1 MAGPD
6 LCSCFCSCCA
16 SPAPSVP
23 IAIWNRPGLSA
34 IGYRIGTFA
43 TFRETM
49 LEAIFAKPELAALT
63 SRDSEDYAITLI
75 ELFAAMGDVLTFYNE
90 RIANELYLRTARERD
105 SVLRQTRLIG
115 YRLNPG
121 LAAQTLLEFGLDAGA
136 ETRIRKGL
144 KVMSVPGQDER
155 PQTFETIEPIVA
167 HGDLNDLPA
176 FGLPAPFNA
185 LRNGGT
191 GGPLSARPERLAIGD
206 RLVLF
211 GLGVIEEKTVSDLVQ
226 RADGEALVFDP
237 PVQTT
242 GWSPDV
248 ARTARLEGRLRFF
261 GHNAPSTVHV
271 YVPASPPAVLWPS
284 WESQPVVAT
293 FGASESVYPLDGR
306 RTDISAGNQL
316 LIDAGPAASPRLRT
330 ASVSKTED
338 LPANLGPIEDTVT
351 HLHLRQTVRGR
362 PVVIADASDHDVF
375 ARSGSGAVLRL
386 APAAAATRHWT
397 YMALDGVS
405 SNVTGV
411 RPSAARMD
419 IFARDRSLRLRQ
431 RILPAGSAWIDHGG
445 ILTCEPRPVSR
456 PGGNVSVFVR
466 GLDLAL
472 WRLDATAGTPGAWTS
487 LGGILTSAPEP
498 VSIGGSGMAV
508 FVRGADRA
516 LWYRRWNG
524 VVWSGWT
531 SLKGVLASAP
541 AAVSAAPNR
550 IDVVTLDDEGHVIHR
565 GFDGTAWSDWHD
577 LGGALQ
583 GELAIVAN
591 GPTRI
596 DILGRGVDGDLW
608 HMARNGSVW
617 ADWTPLEGRLS
628 SPPAAARDA
637 TGLHVYARGGDGA
650 IAYRALL
657 AGGWSAWRSLGDGI
671 GEVPDRRKTALYRLA
686 KDDIRFRDYD
696 YPTAATQG
704 RIALRLTAEQKAG
717 ALAGLDKLTRGRRI
731 LLRADAAN
739 HIATVSA
746 TSLQA
751 AIPGGAPDH
760 LFVDFSPSLP
770 SGFANARLIGNIAAA
785 SHGET
790 QRDEPLGHGEAAK
803 TFQTFKL
810 SRPGLTYLQQAGKLD
825 GTAMLEIR
833 VNDALWREVDS
844 LYGCGPKDRVY
855 TARQNDAAETIV
867 TFGDG
872 KTGAPLPSGA
882 LNVVARYRTGLGLE
896 GLMKA
901 GQLAIAMERPVGLR
915 SVTNPLPADGAADP
929 EARDDA
935 RDAAPN
941 TVRTFGRA
949 VSLTDFT
956 SIATSSGLARRAHAT
971 WVWRELERAVH
982 VTVAGPG
989 GVRLSALSL
998 SMLHSAMDSA
1008 RDINRPL
1015 FLANLTR
1022 VPVVVSARLQRDPA
1036 FEADHVLTTARASLM
1051 ALFAFETMDLGEA
1064 VFLSGVYAA
1073 LQSAEG
1079 VAAVDIDVFQLKGYG
1094 DLTPTELATRA
1105 VTAAPLQPHIRI
1117 FPARPTPP
1125 LAQIDRF
1132 ARAGFDG
1139 PTPPFVLPAE
1149 QAFIEVPETD
1159 IGLTV
1164 VEAL

>member
-1 MAGPD
+1 MSGPD
-6 LCSCFCSCCA
+6 FCSCCT

-34 IGYRIGTFA
+34 IRYRIGTFA

-49 LEAIFAKPELAALT
+49 LEAIFTRPGLAALT

-75 ELFAAMGDVLTFYNE
+75 ELFAAVGDVLTFYNE

-105 SVLRQTRLIG
+105 SVRRQTRLIG
-115 YRLNPG
+115 YRMRPG
-121 LAAQTLLEFGLDAGA
+121 LAAQTLLEFGLDPGA

-144 KVMSVPGQDER
+144 KVMSIPGQDER
-155 PQTFETIEPIVA
+155 PQTFETIEPIIA
-167 HGDLNDLPA
+167 HGDLNDVPA
-176 FGLPAPFNA
+176 FGVPAPFNA
-185 LRNGGT
+185 LRDGGT

-206 RLVLF
+206 RLVVF
-211 GLGVIEEKTVSDLVQ
+211 GLGGLEEKVVSDIIQ
-226 RADGEALVFDP
+226 KADGEALVFDP
-237 PVQTT
+237 PVQTA
-242 GWSPDV
+242 GWSPDIARV
-248 ARTARLEGRLRFF
+248 ARLNGRLRFF
-261 GHNAPSTVHV
+261 GHNAPSAVNV

-284 WESQPVVAT
+284 WVSKPVVAA
-293 FGASESVYPLDGR
+293 FGSAESVYPLDST
-306 RTDISAGNQL
+306 RTDISTGDQL

-330 ASVSKTED
+330 ASVIKTED
-338 LPANLGPIEDTVT
+338 LPTNLGTIEDTVT

-362 PVVIADASDHDVF
+362 PVVIADAAGGHNVF

-386 APAAAATRHWT
+386 DPAAAIPRRWS
-397 YMALDGVS
+397 YMSLDGVS
-405 SNVTGV
+405 SDVTGV
-411 RPSAARMD
+411 SPSAVRMD
-419 IFARDRSLRLRQ
+419 IFVRDRTLRLRQ
-431 RILPAGSAWIDHGG
+431 RILPGGGAWVDHGG

-456 PGGNVSVFVR
+456 PGGNVTVFAR

-472 WRLDATAGTPGAWTS
+472 WQLDATAGIPGAWSS
-487 LGGILTSAPEP
+487 LGGVLTSAPAP
-498 VSIGGSGMAV
+498 VAVGGSGLAV

-524 VVWSGWT
+524 VTWSGWAA
-531 SLKGVLASAP
+531 LKGVLASAP
-541 AAVSAAPNR
+541 AAVSTAPNR
-550 IDVVTLDDEGHVIHR
+550 MEVVALNDEGHAMHR
-565 GFDGTAWSDWHD
+565 GFDGATWSDWLD
-577 LGGALQ
+577 LSGALE

-591 GPTRI
+591 GPNRI
-596 DILGRGVDGDLW
+596 DVLGRGIDGGLW
-608 HMARNGSVW
+608 HRARNGSTW
-617 ADWTPLEGRLS
+617 GDWTPLEGRLS
-628 SPPAAARDA
+628 SPPAAARDG
-637 TGLHVYARGGDGA
+637 TGLHVYARGGDGT

-657 AGGWSAWRSLGDGI
+657 AGGWTAWRSLGEGI
-671 GEVPDRRKTALYRLA
+671 GEIPDRRKTALYRLS
-686 KDDIRFRDYD
+686 KDDIQLRDYD
-696 YPTAATQG
+696 YPAVATQG
-704 RIALRLTAEQKAG
+704 RVAIRLTAEQKAG
-717 ALAGLDKLTRGRRI
+717 ALAGLDKLARGRRI

-739 HIATVSA
+739 HLATVST
-746 TSLQA
+746 TSLQP
-751 AIPGGAPDH
+751 AIPGEAPDH
-760 LFVDFSPSLP
+760 LFVDFSPILP
-770 SGFANARLIGNIAAA
+770 SGFANARLIGNIVAA

-803 TFQTFKL
+803 AFQKFKL

-825 GTAMLEIR
+825 GTAMLDIR
-833 VNDALWREVDS
+833 VNDALWREVGS
-844 LYGCGPKDRVY
+844 LYGQGPKDRVY
-855 TARQNDAAETIV
+855 TARQNDTGETTV

-872 KTGAPLPSGA
+872 KTGTRLPSGA

-901 GQLAIAMERPVGLR
+901 GQLEIAMERPVGLR
-915 SVTNPLPADGAADP
+915 TVTNPLPADSAADP

-935 RDAAPN
+935 RNAAPN

-949 VSLTDFT
+949 VSLADFT
-956 SIATSSGLARRAHAT
+956 SIATSSGLAQRAHVT

-989 GVRLSALSL
+989 GARLSALSL
-998 SMLHSAMDSA
+998 ATLHSAMDSA
-1008 RDINRPL
+1008 RDINHPL

-1022 VPVVVSARLQRDPA
+1022 VPIVVSARLQRDPA
-1036 FEADHVLTTARASLM
+1036 FEAHHVLTTARAHLM
-1051 ALFAFETMDLGEA
+1051 ALFAFETMGLGEA
-1064 VFLSGVYAA
+1064 VFLSGIYAA

-1079 VAAVDIDVFQLKGYG
+1079 VAAVDIDVFQLKGYD
-1094 DLTPTELATRA
+1094 DLTPMELAIRA

-1149 QAFIEVPETD
+1149 QAFIEDPKTD